1 MLTIESLLFIYCSCN
16 RFKDIT
22 ETEISLIQC
31 IVNSGSQFYLAV
43 CGYVYNNVAVYINK
57 SGVRCPTG
65 KKTTFNFFILRILK
79 PSLKH
84 AACMNCI
91 FNSMHVI

>member
-1 MLTIESLLFIYCSCN
+1 MLTIESLLFIYCTCN

-65 KKTTFNFFILRILK
+65 KKKQHLTFLYYVYSNLVSNTL
-79 PSLKH
+79 H
-84 AACMNCI
+84 A
-91 FNSMHVI
+91 